1 VHTHNDRGTATAD
14 AELAVLAGA
23 QRIEGCLFGNGERS
37 GNVDLVTLG
46 LNLYSQGIDPM
57 IDFSDID
64 EIRRT
69 AEYCNR
75 IGVHERHPY
84 AGDLVYTSF
93 SGSHQDAIKK
103 GFDDL
108 ERAAEVAGQAVGEMP
123 WAMPYLPIDPKDVGR
138 SYEAVIR
145 VNSQSGKGGVA
156 YIMKADHNL
165 DLPRRLQIEFSH
177 VIQRHTDGEGGEV
190 DAAQMWR
197 IFAAEYLEAGPFELV
212 EFSSESKDGTERIA
226 VTVRAFGTE
235 HAVSGMGNGP
245 IAAFCEALSA
255 VDIGLGGV
263 SVRVL
268 DYAEHALTAG
278 RDAEA
283 AAYLEIQVGD
293 RVLWGAGIS
302 ESIVQASLRGVISA
316 LNRVARDRAAT

>member
-1 VHTHNDRGTATAD
+1 
-14 AELAVLAGA
+14 
-23 QRIEGCLFGNGERS
+23 
-37 GNVDLVTLG
+37 
-46 LNLYSQGIDPM
+46 
-57 IDFSDID
+57 
-64 EIRRT
+64 
-69 AEYCNR
+69 
-75 IGVHERHPY
+75 
-84 AGDLVYTSF
+84 
-93 SGSHQDAIKK
+93 
-103 GFDDL
+103 
-108 ERAAEVAGQAVGEMP
+108 
-123 WAMPYLPIDPKDVGR
+123 
-138 SYEAVIR
+138 
-145 VNSQSGKGGVA
+145 
-156 YIMKADHNL
+156 MKADHNL

-190 DAAQMWR
+190 DAAQMWQ

-255 VDIGLGGV
+255 VDIGLGVV